1 MNCYSHMNCNFLQF
15 IGKKQKIYWYNNIK
29 WKLKEVDIKN
39 RMSYFFDKMIN
50 IKNLDWSKIKT
61 DEKSYKNIFVYNIW
75 YVTIRDLRYADIN
88 SVNRLY
94 IIINKR
100 VNWRK

>member
-1 MNCYSHMNCNFLQF
+1 MNCYSHMNCNFLQL
-15 IGKKQKIYWYNNIK
+15 IGQKQKIYWYIYIK

-39 RMSYFFDKMIN
+39 RMSDFFDKMIN

-75 YVTIRDLRYADIN
+75 YVTIRDLRCADIN